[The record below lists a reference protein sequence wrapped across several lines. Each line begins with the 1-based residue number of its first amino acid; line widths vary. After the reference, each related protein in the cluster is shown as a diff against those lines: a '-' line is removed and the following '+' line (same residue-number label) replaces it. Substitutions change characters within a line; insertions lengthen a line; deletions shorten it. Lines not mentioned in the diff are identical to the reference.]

1 MTDPQ
6 SPVRAGAYWRPGD
19 DVGERHFASVGGT
32 ELDLGGSLPEV
43 TVAYQTWGEL
53 NAVRDNAVLVLH
65 ALTGDAHVTGEAGV
79 GHISAGWWS
88 EVVGPGK
95 AIDTD
100 KYFVVASNVLGGCQG
115 TTGPS
120 SIAPDGK
127 PWGSRWVRVTVRDQV
142 AVEARLADELGI
154 DRFAAIVGSSMGG
167 LRALEWLIMFPERV
181 GAAAIMACGAA
192 ATADQ
197 IGTQTLQI
205 QAITADPNWAAGD
218 YYESL
223 VGPPAAGLGIARR
236 VAHLTYRTER
246 ELAYRFG
253 NESQP
258 GEDAFS
264 DDAPGVTAGAGRFAV
279 TSYLDHQAA
288 KMVERLD
295 AGTYLSNTDAMST
308 HDVGR
313 GRGGATKALADV
325 KVPVAVAGITS
336 DRLYPLYLQQELVD
350 LLPTAKQ
357 LHEITSD
364 YGHDGFLLET
374 DAVGRVIS
382 EILPI

>member
-6 SPVRAGAYWRPGD
+6 SPVRPGAYWRPGD
-19 DVGERHFASVGGT
+19 DVGERKFVSVGGI

-53 NAVRDNAVLVLH
+53 NAARDNAVLVLH
-65 ALTGDAHVTGEAGV
+65 ALTGDAHVTGEAGP
-79 GHISAGWWS
+79 GHISSGWWS
-88 EVVGPGK
+88 EVVGQGK

-100 KYFVVASNVLGGCQG
+100 KWFVIASNVLGGCQG

-120 SIAPDGK
+120 SISPDGK

-142 AVEARLADELGI
+142 VVEARLADELGI
-154 DRFAAIVGSSMGG
+154 GKFAAIVGGSMGG
-167 LRALEWLIMFPERV
+167 LRALEWLVIYPERV
-181 GAAAIMACGAA
+181 GAAAILACGVV

-205 QAITADPNWAAGD
+205 QAITADPNWATGD
-218 YYESL
+218 YYDT
-223 VGPPAAGLGIARR
+223 VAGPPVAGLGIARR

-246 ELAYRFG
+246 ELAKRFG
-253 NESQP
+253 NQSQA

-264 DDAPGVTAGAGRFAV
+264 DDAPGVTTGAGRFAV

-288 KMVERLD
+288 KLAQRFD

-313 GRGGATKALADV
+313 GRGGAAKALANVD
-325 KVPVAVAGITS
+325 VPVVVAGITS
-336 DRLYPLYLQQELVD
+336 DRLYPIHLQQELVE
-350 LLPTAKQ
+350 LIPTASR
-357 LHEITSD
+357 LYEIESD
-364 YGHDGFLLET
+364 YGHDGFLLEA
-374 DAVGRVIS
+374 DAVGAAIS
-382 EILPI
+382 EVLPT